1 VIGLRRLPYLVV
13 PITLALVAAALPGRA
28 QETQSARFAFA
39 DTTLLRDTL
48 GLHFPRLFPLAD
60 SLEMLPDTLRALSIR
75 YRWSPE
81 RLVHLA
87 DSLGLPV
94 DSVGPVMGRERLNPL
109 ATSGTTSND
118 FSYNTSYSVGQ
129 RQSTWRNAAD
139 FRSTRGPAFV
149 SNTTTIELSRPDRR
163 SRRQNRST
171 NTEVGWKLLPDLSV
185 GGRVNLTRYD
195 SRDPGSIYNVGERTN
210 EYQLSIRSRQK
221 PARTVTSEA
230 NLFAGLIS
238 KTSTGSGRVD
248 IPGTLPKSETDGA
261 SGELSARVRHTAGK
275 WLQQEASEQLTTTRA
290 RTRAP
295 SSVDPNL
302 GSNDR
307 EFLFSNMLRG
317 TTSLFQSAP
326 VSFKASFSLSQFHRE
341 TPADSGSLSISRGS
355 STSLNGTL
363 RVRLD
368 NDRYLDFT
376 RDAASS
382 DQLPV
387 ERRLASGGSVF
398 FRLVAPGQSDQS
410 TISMNYLIRGWNL
423 QGRFS
428 LRHQN
433 KTTRTRAL
441 DGTLLRR
448 LTSRIDLKG
457 TANIELS
464 STGRFE
470 GGVPVIDADRGVR
483 GYRLETAYNSANKF
497 TTAAAFGLSREA
509 RVFVP
514 SNVSSTT
521 TDTRRYLAEWRWS
534 YRLLPGFTATQRN
547 EVSANYVTKRFLADK
562 GNVYLNYGSFTTL
575 NAIITP
581 RLTIN
586 VNHEVRQQPSGD
598 YSQFPDGIY
607 YYSPA
612 DETRT
617 YRIAAPVT
625 YSPSPAL
632 SLNISPTYIA
642 TRSMGTVDGVAVP
655 RSTNQSMSLAGGT
668 NLNWPVTSRGRL
680 TGGLQR
686 SYRVDRSIA
695 YPSGVARISP
705 RAEFFFWSGSL
716 QFSWQ
721 L

>member
-1 VIGLRRLPYLVV
+1 MIGLRRISYLVV
-13 PITLALVAAALPGRA
+13 PITLALVAAVLPGRA

-60 SLEMLPDTLRALSIR
+60 SLETLPDTLRALSIR
-75 YRWSPE
+75 YLWSLE
-81 RLVHLA
+81 RLVQLA
-87 DSLGLPV
+87 DSLGVPV
-94 DSVGPVMGRERLNPL
+94 DSVGPVMSRERLNPL
-109 ATSGTTSND
+109 ALSGTTSND

-149 SNTTTIELSRPDRR
+149 SNSTTIELSRPDRR
-163 SRRQNRST
+163 TRRQNRST
-171 NTEVGWKLLPDLSV
+171 NTEVGWRLSPDLSV

-195 SRDPGSIYNVGERTN
+195 SRDPGSIYNVAERTN

-230 NLFAGLIS
+230 NLFAGLLAR
-238 KTSTGSGRVD
+238 TSTGSGRVI
-248 IPGTLPKSETDGA
+248 IPGALPRSETNGA
-261 SGELSARVRHTAGK
+261 SGEFSARIRHTAGK
-275 WLQQEASEQLTTTRA
+275 WLQQEVSEQLNTS

-295 SSVDPNL
+295 SSEDL
-302 GSNDR
+302 GLGNNDR
-307 EFLFSNMLRG
+307 AFLFSNTLRG
-317 TTSLFQSAP
+317 STSFLQSAP
-326 VSFKASFSLSQFHRE
+326 VSFRASFSFSRFHRE
-341 TPADSGSLSISRGS
+341 NPADSGSLSISRGS
-355 STSLNGTL
+355 SRSLNGTL
-363 RVRLD
+363 RLRLD
-368 NDRYLDFT
+368 NNRYIDLT
-376 RDAASS
+376 QDAASS
-382 DQLPV
+382 DQRPV
-387 ERRLASGGSVF
+387 ERRLSSGESVF
-398 FRLVAPGQSDQS
+398 FQLVTPGQSDQS
-410 TISMNYLIRGWNL
+410 LVSMNYLIRGWNI

-448 LTSRIDLKG
+448 LSSRIDLKG

-470 GGVPVIDADRGVR
+470 GGVSVIDADRSVR
-483 GYRLETAYNSANKF
+483 GYRLETSYNTANKL
-497 TTAAAFGLSREA
+497 TMAAAFGLSREA

-514 SNVSSTT
+514 SNVSNTT
-521 TDTRRYLAEWRWS
+521 TDSRRYLAEWRWS

-547 EVSANYVTKRFLADK
+547 EVSANYVTKRFLAAR
-562 GNVYLNYGSFTTL
+562 GNVFLNYGSFTTL

-607 YYSPA
+607 YFSPA

-632 SLNISPTYIA
+632 SLSISPTYIA
-642 TRSMGTVDGVAVP
+642 TRSTGTVDGVAVP
-655 RSTNQSMSLAGGT
+655 RSTSQSMNLAGGT

-686 SYRVDRSIA
+686 SYRVDRSID
-695 YPSGVARISP
+695 YPSGVERISP